1 MKRAISTLVFITALV
16 LNVMSQS
23 ATVTVF
29 SQEGEKFWVVLNGIK
44 QNDSPMTN
52 VKVTGL
58 TSPNYRLKI
67 IFEDEKNN
75 SIDKD
80 IMTHDVDNVL
90 CDQAYVIK
98 KDKKG
103 KYVMRLNSFEPAK
116 NIAATVEPNQV
127 AVPYTNVE
135 RTAAP
140 PAQTNQQKQPVQPQ
154 TSGNVKPV
162 PSKEN
167 AGMNVQVKDP
177 VTGENVSMNMNISET
192 GIGVDVKAPGNE
204 NVSMNMGVNGTNPK
218 PGSMT
223 TTTTTTTVTT
233 NVTTGSQS
241 EKPDNRQP
249 SQSNTQPV
257 TPVQPTQPA
266 YKLPGY
272 NGPTG
277 CALPMSD
284 ADFKDALKSI
294 TSKTFEDSKLAIAK
308 QVTSVNCLLA
318 SQVKEIM
325 MLFSF
330 EDSKLQFAK
339 YAYTYTYDIGNFF
352 KVNDAFNFEMSIDE
366 LNEYISKLKK

>member
-1 MKRAISTLVFITALV
+1 MKKSILTLILFSAFVYNAI
-16 LNVMSQS
+16 SQS

-44 QNDSPMTN
+44 QNDAPMTN

-103 KYVMRLNSFEPAK
+103 KFVMRLNSFEPAK

-127 AVPYTNVE
+127 AVPFTNVE
-135 RTAAP
+135 RTATP
-140 PAQTNQQKQPVQPQ
+140 PTQTGQQKQPAQPQ
-154 TSGNVKPV
+154 TSNNVKPA

-167 AGMNVQVKDP
+167 SGMNVQVKDP
-177 VTGENVSMNMNISET
+177 VTGENVSMNMNISES
-192 GIGVDVKAPGNE
+192 GVGVDVKTPGNE
-204 NVSMNMGVNGTNPK
+204 NVSMNMGVTGTNTK
-218 PGSMT
+218 PGAV
-223 TTTTTTTVTT
+223 TTTTTTVTT
-233 NVTTGSQS
+233 NVTTGTQVT
-241 EKPDNRQP
+241 KPDNRQP
-249 SQSNTQPV
+249 AHPNTQPV
-257 TPVQPTQPA
+257 QPVQPTQPA

-284 ADFKDALKSI
+284 ADFNEAKKSI
-294 TSKTFEDSKLAIAK
+294 SSKSFEDSKLAVAK
-308 QVTSVNCLLA
+308 QITSVNCLLA

-339 YAYTYTYDIGNFF
+339 YAYAYTYDIGNYF
-352 KVNDAFNFEMSIDE
+352 KVNDAFNFEMTIDD
-366 LNEYISKLKK
+366 LNEYISKQKK